1 MKNLLSILLAGIFLL
16 GAVAAVAGDDETIV
30 KEEKIVIELATDDF
44 ELEATDLS
52 HLAVGDAETIVTESG
67 KTIDLLRT
75 EDGVEVYVDGELLD
89 MEGAHE
95 AHHVTHKIKIV
106 CNDDESECEELKW
119 ISEDG
124 EFDITKHIDGDH
136 KYIVIHDENGD
147 IDVEAL
153 ADGPH
158 EAHGTVHVIRKHGED
173 VDIELHEEHE
183 SEIIIIKKSGDEI

>member
-1 MKNLLSILLAGIFLL
+1 MKNTISILLAGLFILASSS
-16 GAVAAVAGDDETIV
+16 AVAAEDDDV
-30 KEEKIVIELATDDF
+30 VVEEKIVIALSTDDF
-44 ELEATDLS
+44 ELEETDLS

-75 EDGVEVYVDGELLD
+75 EKGIEVYVDGELLD
-89 MEGAHE
+89 IEGAHE
-95 AHHVTHKIKIV
+95 EHHSVRKIKIV
-106 CNDDESECEELKW
+106 CEDEADCEEIEW

-124 EFDITKHIDGDH
+124 DFDITKHVDGEG
-136 KYIVIHDENGD
+136 KFIVIHGENGE

-173 VDIELHEEHE
+173 VDIELREEHE
-183 SEIIIIKKSGDEI
+183 KEIIIIKKSGDEI